1 MSNADVT
8 IRMFD
13 GAEAVLVRM
22 DRRRAVQMSDIVEQ
36 MVALDDLRAAR
47 KRAEEA
53 EKEATEQLRARF
65 VNELNMQI
73 ELMRSARIDPRDAW
87 ERAMAGY
94 V

>member
-1 MSNADVT
+1 
-8 IRMFD
+8 
-13 GAEAVLVRM
+13 
-22 DRRRAVQMSDIVEQ
+22 MSDIVEQ